1 MLLNIMR
8 LRLLALDDLIN
19 GGDMPPRSKIEQLP
33 DNIRVA
39 LEKRLIGKGFSDYG
53 ELESW
58 LNKKGYQVSR
68 SSIHRFGQR
77 FEERIKALKSVTEQ
91 AKVIVEESRDEDG
104 AMNEALQRLAA
115 EKAYQILLEME
126 VSPDDISLSGLIRS
140 ISDLG
145 RASVTQKK
153 FANDIRRE
161 YAEETAKKLNGAVK
175 TGKLDPEAARNAM
188 QIMGWNDE

>member
-1 MLLNIMR
+1 MR
-8 LRLLALDDLIN
+8 LRLLALGGLIN
-19 GGDMPPRSKIEQLP
+19 GGDMPPRSKIEKLP

-39 LEKRLIGKGFSDYG
+39 LEKRLVGTGFSAYD
-53 ELESW
+53 ELERW
-58 LNKKGYQVSR
+58 LNQKGYQISR
-68 SSIHRFGQR
+68 SAIHRFGKR

-140 ISDLG
+140 IADLG
-145 RASVTQKK
+145 RASVAQKK

-161 YAEETAKKLNGAVK
+161 YSEQAAEKLETRAQKLGLSDEARRIIE
-175 TGKLDPEAARNAM
+175 TEILGLDR
-188 QIMGWNDE
+188 